1 MLKKYIKR
9 LVMLFFVS
17 AFSILLALSCNYST
31 QQAKST
37 IKLKVKKLN
46 MYVNDTYR
54 FKLKKCTY
62 KSSNKKIAKVNKK
75 GKVKAKKSGNV
86 KITIKKK
93 NGRAK
98 AVCRI
103 KVGEHATGIKVVG
116 AATILLKSGQTGTV
130 NAIVSPK
137 NVLYNSVEYTV
148 ADINIVSVSES
159 GIITPKKSGVTTISV
174 TTKAT
179 DKNGRKLSAKVTV
192 VVQEDSAAVQDDKVV
207 GDLGDN
213 LRDYNNIVII
223 KTPMP
228 TDEPTGVPTS
238 GPTDEPT
245 GVPTGEPTDKPT
257 DKPTN
262 VPTDLPVSTPT
273 SVPTEAPTIVPTATP
288 KPAQTIEEYVQSIIP
303 NPNNPLAASFVVS
316 NSNGEYRT
324 VYLLNKDYSGYMS
337 VNIDGYSYAAN
348 KSVMEVL
355 TKLQNETGSVTN
367 SAGTINVMRKSKK
380 SSWKLT
386 FLQTG
391 VVYYFSGSINDN
403 VYNSRFGLMIAEG
416 NTLDNIVIN
425 GQ

>member
-1 MLKKYIKR
+1 
-9 LVMLFFVS
+9 
-17 AFSILLALSCNYST
+17 
-31 QQAKST
+31 
-37 IKLKVKKLN
+37 
-46 MYVNDTYR
+46 MYVNDTYK

-75 GKVKAKKSGNV
+75 GKVKAKKSGSV

-130 NAIVSPK
+130 NAVVSPK
-137 NVLYNSVEYTV
+137 KVLYNSVEYTV

-159 GIITPKKSGVTTISV
+159 GIITPKKSGVTTIYV

-179 DKNGRKLSAKVTV
+179 DKNGKKLSAKVTV
-192 VVQEDSAAVQDDKVV
+192 VVQEDSIAVQDDKVV
-207 GDLGDN
+207 GNLSDGLGNYDK
-213 LRDYNNIVII
+213 IIMI

-228 TDEPTGVPTS
+228 TGEPTS
-238 GPTDEPT
+238 EPT
-245 GVPTGEPTDKPT
+245 TEPTGEPV

-262 VPTDLPVSTPT
+262 EPTDFPINSPT
-273 SVPTEAPTIVPTATP
+273 SAPTQSPTSSPAPTEAPTAVPTATP
-288 KPAQTIEEYVQSIIP
+288 KPAQTIEEYVQSVVP
-303 NPNNPLAASFVVS
+303 NPNSPLATSFVVA
-316 NSNGEYRT
+316 NANGEYRT
-324 VYLLNKDYSGYMS
+324 IYLFNKDYSGHIS
-337 VNIDGYSYAAN
+337 VVIDGYSYSADS
-348 KSVMEVL
+348 SVMDFL
-355 TKLQNETGSVTN
+355 NKLQNETGKAVN
-367 SAGTINVMRKSKK
+367 SAGTIEVMRKSKK

-391 VVYYFSGSINDN
+391 VVYYFSGKIVDN
-403 VYNSRFGLMIAEG
+403 VYNSQFGLMVAEG
-416 NTLDNIVIN
+416 NTLDNIVIA